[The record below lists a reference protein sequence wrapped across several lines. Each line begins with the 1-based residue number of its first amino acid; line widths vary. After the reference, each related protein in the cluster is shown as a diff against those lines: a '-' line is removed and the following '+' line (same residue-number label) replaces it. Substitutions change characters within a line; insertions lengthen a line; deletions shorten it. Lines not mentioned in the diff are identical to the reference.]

1 MNLRDK
7 TMDVAGETLKKA
19 AGNEKLSSHAESSAK
34 LSRTIKG
41 EAESLI
47 TKSVDHSLS
56 RKRSR
61 QLLSNREVASDAL
74 LHRTK
79 PEERLGVL
87 NLSESDPNAKK
98 LHDNG
103 KKLQKK
109 LQQQYHIKT
118 SVEGGLKTDLRIEQT
133 VESKLSDVGKYSG
146 IDAAAS
152 FGQRVLH
159 FADDLADDKD
169 GLGIQNA
176 WTDSASK
183 VTDTGIRVYRLSKQA
198 KYYRA
203 SKKEKEIA
211 KLIRQEDKIAINNIK
226 FQYGSQLQMAKESE
240 LWKHSNLYERH
251 LQKKAIKKKYM
262 KNAIKEYQQAK
273 KTGASAKVTYTT
285 GLNFYDKIKQGV
297 TSLVEMVKAL
307 LASKIGKIAIV
318 VMLVIAVLTGLISI
332 GGTIILMSFGG
343 SQSQTQIGTGFPPEV
358 LQWKDFVVERCE
370 ANNDSASGVDLT
382 LFVNAILTTIQ
393 QESGGV
399 SESCG
404 GDLMQCAAC
413 GLWDDAAMPSEW
425 TTEQKSI
432 DVGIRYFYSGLKS
445 FPVTDPED
453 YDGLQMVAQGY
464 NYGFAFL
471 TWARD
476 TKHVT
481 TWSLELS
488 SEYSDMRAAAAGWS
502 SYGHKPYGQE
512 WIDKYRAGSSV
523 GSGEVVE
530 QAGPGGVMATAQNQ
544 IGICEDPPGS
554 NDVVFNTDYYGY
566 EVSGDDYPWCC
577 VFVWWCFNKSGNGAA
592 FYNGGKVA
600 GCSAVYTWAQQDGLF
615 ITKNQAQFGD
625 IVLFGTDHIE
635 LVVSVN
641 PDGSV
646 TTIGGNTSSD
656 EAGSQSN
663 GGCVALKTRYTSGS
677 FPITSFIHPEY

>member
-1 MNLRDK
+1 MNLKDK
-7 TMDVAGETLKKA
+7 AMDVAGETLKSA
-19 AGNEKLSSHAESSAK
+19 SGGEKLSAHTDVAEK
-34 LSRTIKG
+34 LTRTVKG
-41 EAESLI
+41 EAESLLSN
-47 TKSVDHSLS
+47 SVDHMLS
-56 RKRSR
+56 EKRLR
-61 QLLSNREVASDAL
+61 QMLSNRDVANDVL

-79 PEERLGVL
+79 PEERLGVIS
-87 NLSESDPNAKK
+87 LSDADKNVTK
-98 LHDNG
+98 LHEHG

-109 LQQQYHIKT
+109 IRQQYRIKT
-118 SVEGGLKTDLRIEQT
+118 SVEGGIKSNLRIEQT
-133 VESKLSDVGKYSG
+133 AESRLSDIGKFSG
-146 IDAAAS
+146 AEAAGN
-152 FGQRVLH
+152 FGQKVLH
-159 FADDLADDKD
+159 FADDIADDKD

-176 WTDSASK
+176 WADSASK

-198 KYYRA
+198 KYFRA
-203 SKKEKEIA
+203 SKREKEIA
-211 KLIRQEDKIAINNIK
+211 KLIRQEDKIAMNQIK
-226 FQYGSQLQMAKESE
+226 FQYGTQLQMARESE
-240 LWKHSNLYERH
+240 LWKHSNLYEKH

-273 KTGASAKVTYTT
+273 KAGAGAKVTYST
-285 GLNFYDKIKQGV
+285 GLNVADKVKQGV
-297 TSLVEMVKAL
+297 TSFVEAVKAL
-307 LASKIGKIAIV
+307 LASKVGKIAVV
-318 VMLVIAVLTGLISI
+318 VMLVLAILGGLISTC
-332 GGTIILMSFGG
+332 GTILLMSFGNG
-343 SQSQTQIGTGFPPEV
+343 YTQTQTGAGFPTEV

-393 QESGGV
+393 QESDGV
-399 SESCG
+399 SSSCG

-413 GLWDDAAMPSEW
+413 GLWDDSAMPSTW

-432 DVGIRYFYSGLKS
+432 DVGIRYFYGGLKS
-445 FPVTDPED
+445 WNVTDPED
-453 YDGLQMVAQGY
+453 FDGLKMVAQGY

-488 SEYSDMRAAAAGWS
+488 SEYSDMRAADAGWS
-502 SYGHKPYGQE
+502 SYGHKSYGQE
-512 WIDKYRAGSSV
+512 WIDKYRSGSSS
-523 GSGEVVE
+523 GSGAIVE
-530 QAGPGGVMATAQNQ
+530 QAGPSGVMATAQNQ
-544 IGICEDPPGS
+544 IGICENPPGS
-554 NDVVFNTDYYGY
+554 NDVVYNTDFYGQ
-566 EVSGDDYPWCC
+566 EVSGDGYPWCC
-577 VFVWWCFNKSGNGAA
+577 TFVWWCFQKSGNGAA
-592 FYNGGKVA
+592 FYNGGKTA

-615 ITKNQAQFGD
+615 ITQNQAQFGD
-625 IVLFGTDHIE
+625 LVLFGTEHIE